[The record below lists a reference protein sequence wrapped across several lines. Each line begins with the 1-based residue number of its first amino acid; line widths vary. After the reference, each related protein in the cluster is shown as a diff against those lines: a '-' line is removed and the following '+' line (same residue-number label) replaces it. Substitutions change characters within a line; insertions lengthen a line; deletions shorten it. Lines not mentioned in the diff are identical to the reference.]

1 MMYTPLYFLA
11 ALGAG
16 GLTVSFFLML
26 MFWVPHPGQ
35 AIPVFSDWV
44 MAFQTGSALMQAMI
58 VIALSG
64 VLFFVWQHV
73 RLLIL
78 NFRMV
83 RAFQQTEAY
92 ADFASGPLQTQEL
105 AMPLT
110 LAMSINVGFVVG
122 ALFVPG
128 LWSVVE
134 YLFPL
139 AMLGFLLIGIW
150 ALRLY
155 ARLFDHVSKGAFDLA
170 GTASF
175 AQVLPAF
182 AFAMV
187 SVGLA
192 APAAMSH
199 VPWIVGASLVLST
212 FFALAAIL
220 IAVLKS
226 AMGISQ
232 MLSKGIDE
240 NALPT
245 LWIWVPILTVLAITM
260 MRQDHGITH
269 TLALAPAGDWLMP
282 LVTVV
287 SAQIMVLMLGA
298 VAMRNHD
305 YLPRVW
311 RGELVNGSVFA
322 LICPGVALSV
332 SLQFLIN
339 KGFVASGLVVKFGLG
354 YWLLSSIALL
364 VMLTTI
370 LVFFRLI
377 RGLMRQRASL
387 FSHGYALETR

>member
-1 MMYTPLYFLA
+1 MTYSPLYFLA

-16 GLTVSFFLML
+16 GLAISFFLML

-35 AIPVFSDWV
+35 VIPVFSDWV
-44 MAFQTGSALMQAMI
+44 LAFQTGSVLMQGMI

-64 VLFFVWQHV
+64 VAFFVIQHV

-78 NFRMV
+78 NVRMFRE
-83 RAFQQTEAY
+83 FQKSAAY
-92 ADFASGPLQTQEL
+92 HALVEGPLQTQTL

-139 AMLGFLLIGIW
+139 AMIGFLVIGIW
-150 ALRLY
+150 AMRLY
-155 ARLFDHVSKGAFDLA
+155 ARLFHQVAKGAFDLA

-175 AQVLPAF
+175 AHVLPAF
-182 AFAMV
+182 TFAMV

-192 APAAMSH
+192 APAAMSD
-199 VPWIVGASLVLST
+199 VPWVVTVSLVLST
-212 FFALAAIL
+212 FFALAAVL
-220 IAVLKS
+220 IAVLKT
-226 AMGISQ
+226 AMGISR
-232 MLSKGIDE
+232 MLSQGIDE
-240 NALPT
+240 AALPT
-245 LWIWVPILTVLAITM
+245 LWIWVPILTVLTITA
-260 MRQDHGITH
+260 MRQDHGVTH
-269 TLALAPAGDWLMP
+269 TLSLAPAGDWFMP
-282 LVTVV
+282 LLTVV
-287 SAQIMVLMLGA
+287 SAQVLVLLLGA

-311 RGELVNGSVFA
+311 RGEVTNAPVFA

-339 KGFVASGLVVKFGLG
+339 KGFVAAGLVGKFGVG
-354 YWLLSSIALL
+354 YWLLSAIPML
-364 VMLTTI
+364 VTVVTI
-370 LVFFRLI
+370 LVFFRLT
-377 RGLMRQRASL
+377 RGFMSQRASL
-387 FSHGYALETR
+387 LGHDYALETR